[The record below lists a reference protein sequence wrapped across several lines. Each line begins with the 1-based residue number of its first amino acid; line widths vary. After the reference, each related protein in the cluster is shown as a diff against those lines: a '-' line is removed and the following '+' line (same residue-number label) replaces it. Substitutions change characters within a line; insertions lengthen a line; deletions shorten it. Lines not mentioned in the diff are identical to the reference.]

1 MIPVFSAHLE
11 ACDPAQNRWR
21 SYRVEAG
28 RDLFGTWVVAITFGR
43 IGATRGR
50 TVTYI
55 AGDELGAQRLA
66 RACLQRRAS
75 APRRIGVPYVTREL
89 IDPEGWL

>member
-66 RACLQRRAS
+66 RACLCGFRRKPATHSDAKPAS
-75 APRRIGVPYVTREL
+75 VP
-89 IDPEGWL
+89 I